1 MTNSTSEADAFV
13 VKTDTTGFAPFE
25 WKDSLLM
32 VRSTGGAVADVVNNF
47 QTAYDFVAL
56 EGELLAS
63 TVEGG
68 VNGVV
73 VTRSVLD
80 VNIFF
85 LSSDTDGTI
94 PDLVSSG
101 GALLDALAWRVSAD
115 YGTPSDL
122 LTSPI
127 TLSQNLQLDAQA
139 AGVVSSTASAGTYE
153 NLGALLETL
162 NTSGIPKYT
171 LKDNG
176 DHVLLLLDTATAAT
190 VSSLPVI
197 AKGWV
202 AFSDVAELD
211 LSTTEFGL
219 VTSVE
224 STINAAELSSS
235 TDVAAVL
242 NSLFD
247 FDAVLGGTT
256 DNSEI
261 NTTVFAVTAAD
272 NPNVTAIWAHTQ
284 SSTGDNTLEAY
295 ELNLLATVNTLGQ
308 EFQLV
313 NFKPAVPVIPV

>member
-63 TVEGG
+63 TVEGV

-73 VTRSVLD
+73 VTRTVLD
-80 VNIFF
+80 VNIYF
-85 LSSDTDGTI
+85 LSSDTDGTT
-94 PDLVSSG
+94 PSLYSSG
-101 GALLDALAWRVSAD
+101 GVLLDALAWRVSAD
-115 YGTPSDL
+115 YGTSSDL

-139 AGVVSSTASAGTYE
+139 AGVVSSTASAGTYK

-224 STINAAELSSS
+224 STINAAELSTS

-256 DNSEI
+256 DNREI

-308 EFQLV
+308 EFQLA

>member
-1 MTNSTSEADAFV
+1 ML
-13 VKTDTTGFAPFE
+13 P
-25 WKDSLLM
+25 
-32 VRSTGGAVADVVNNF
+32 
-47 QTAYDFVAL
+47 
-56 EGELLAS
+56 
-63 TVEGG
+63 
-68 VNGVV
+68 
-73 VTRSVLD
+73 
-80 VNIFF
+80 
-85 LSSDTDGTI
+85 
-94 PDLVSSG
+94 
-101 GALLDALAWRVSAD
+101 
-115 YGTPSDL
+115 L

-190 VSSLPVI
+190 VSSFPVMV
-197 AKGWV
+197 KGLV
-202 AFSDVAELD
+202 AFSDVAALD

-224 STINAAELSSS
+224 STLKAAALSSS

-308 EFQLV
+308 EFQLA